1 MGIKQTT
8 PTAELEVNGTTKTS
22 SLIITSNS
30 PPASNTAT
38 GTKGTINYDN
48 DYLYICIATN
58 TWKRVALSTF

>member
-30 PPASNTAT
+30 PPASSTAT
-38 GTKGTINYDN
+38 GTKGTITYND
-48 DYLYICIATN
+48 DYLYICIATD